1 MSSRYSMYYYRQRK
15 KRHRLRAGQGMAIVT
30 ELEGF
35 WGALSERQ
43 IAVLLLQVLLT
54 AAAGAAAALI
64 HRRSL
69 QVLTQRLARENIPL
83 LRSLALKVGQRLA
96 LPLSGLLVVLAGK
109 LVFSQLGYAT
119 HLLDII
125 IKLLLALAIIRTIV
139 YALHVGIAPGPTLKA
154 WEKVIS
160 TTVWVVVA
168 LNLVGWMPALQ
179 GILDQLAISV
189 GDTRF
194 SLLMAIKLVVLS
206 GLYILLAVWLS
217 GLIEQYL
224 KRMPHLNISLRVALG
239 KISRVILLTVAFLM
253 ALTEAGINL
262 SSLTIF
268 GGALGVGIGF
278 GLQKIVSNFIS
289 GFILLGDRSIRPGD
303 VITVGTNYGWVKELR
318 ARYIVV
324 INRDGVET
332 LIPNENLV
340 TTDVINWSYSDRKV
354 RVRIPVQISYDDDP
368 EQAMAIM
375 VQAAS
380 ANPRVLLTPEPAVRL
395 MEFADSGIALELRV
409 WLSDPEEGI
418 GNVRSD
424 INLAIWHGF
433 KEAGITIPYPQRDV
447 HLRHVTRPED
457 ANPA

>member
-1 MSSRYSMYYYRQRK
+1 
-15 KRHRLRAGQGMAIVT
+15 
-30 ELEGF
+30 
-35 WGALSERQ
+35 
-43 IAVLLLQVLLT
+43 
-54 AAAGAAAALI
+54 
-64 HRRSL
+64 
-69 QVLTQRLARENIPL
+69 
-83 LRSLALKVGQRLA
+83 
-96 LPLSGLLVVLAGK
+96 
-109 LVFSQLGYAT
+109 
-119 HLLDII
+119 
-125 IKLLLALAIIRTIV
+125 
-139 YALHVGIAPGPTLKA
+139 
-154 WEKVIS
+154 
-160 TTVWVVVA
+160 
-168 LNLVGWMPALQ
+168 MPQ
-179 GILDQLAISV
+179 
-189 GDTRF
+189 
-194 SLLMAIKLVVLS
+194 
-206 GLYILLAVWLS
+206 
-217 GLIEQYL
+217 
-224 KRMPHLNISLRVALG
+224 LNISLRVALG
-239 KISRVILLTVAFLM
+239 KISRVILLTIAFLM
-253 ALTEAGINL
+253 ALTEAGVDL

-303 VITVGTNYGWVKELR
+303 VITIGTNYGWVKELR

-375 VQAAS
+375 EQAAT
-380 ANPRVLLTPEPAVRL
+380 ANPRVLTNPEPGVRL
-395 MEFADSGIALELRV
+395 MAFADSGISLELRV

-447 HLRHVTRPED
+447 HLRQVPGSE
-457 ANPA
+457 AVNPA